1 LPDNKR
7 NYKICSDEE
16 LIAFFQ
22 KEDIDAFN
30 EIVDR
35 YKDKLVNFIF
45 RYTGSK
51 EESEDIAQ
59 ETFIKLYLNKK
70 LYRDIAKFS
79 TWFYTIALNI
89 TRTYK
94 KKESKISTISIS
106 DYDPEH
112 DKDFDIRSTV
122 RNPEEEAGSVVESD
136 YIQKAI
142 NSLEENFRAII
153 VLRDIEELEYEEISE
168 ILDIP
173 LGTVKSRINRAR
185 EKLKDL
191 LKDIYREN

>member
-1 LPDNKR
+1 MPDNKR

-142 NSLEENFRAII
+142 DSLEENFRAII

-168 ILDIP
+168 ILNIP

>member
-1 LPDNKR
+1 MPDNKR